1 MHAFTLEIGRVGGSL
16 RGVAAGAG
24 RVVSA
29 ITVGSTTTIEART
42 GAQLAWHA
50 DLDGRGGPLAIDEA
64 SGLVL
69 ATVSGTGHVAT
80 RPVRGEPSAALV
92 ALDVTT
98 GATRWIRPFEASE
111 WSVVSALAIAPD
123 GLLVGGAFSGSLRI
137 GAKVVTSA
145 GKSDGFVAKLTTAG
159 EVAWLVRLGGANAD
173 AVQGVAVRGA
183 RIAIAGTYA
192 STAELL
198 GTPLPAFD
206 EKTPF
211 TDGFVAELDAT
222 GARTWVATFGG
233 KDNESVAGV
242 AIDDAG
248 RVVVAATARDVV
260 HVGGTDL
267 TAQGPGDGLV
277 AWWAADASFLH
288 ATLLGG
294 AELDG
299 LSGIAAVGDH
309 VVVGGF
315 YSGTLRLGDRDLTA
329 GGGDDAFLVALD
341 VRATVL
347 EAWPVRG
354 EGREEIVAI
363 APAPDGFIAGLAHT
377 AAATVDGDPLPA
389 PSDRDPASGAA
400 LIVR

>member
-1 MHAFTLEIGRVGGSL
+1 MIN
-16 RGVAAGAG
+16 
-24 RVVSA
+24 A
-29 ITVGSTTTIEART
+29 I
-42 GAQLAWHA
+42 
-50 DLDGRGGPLAIDEA
+50 
-64 SGLVL
+64 
-69 ATVSGTGHVAT
+69 AT
-80 RPVRGEPSAALV
+80 
-92 ALDVTT
+92 
-98 GATRWIRPFEASE
+98 
-111 WSVVSALAIAPD
+111 APD
-123 GLLVGGAFSGSLRI
+123 GILVGGAFSGSLRI

-159 EVAWLVRLGGANAD
+159 ELAWLVRLGGANAD

-211 TDGFVAELDAT
+211 TDGFVGELDAT
-222 GARTWVATFGG
+222 GARTWIATFGG
-233 KDNESVAGV
+233 KENESVAGV

-277 AWWAADASFLH
+277 AWWAPDSSFLH
-288 ATLLGG
+288 ATLIGG
-294 AELDG
+294 SEADG
-299 LSGIAAVGDH
+299 LSGITAVGDH

-341 VRATVL
+341 PRGTVL

-354 EGREEIVAI
+354 EGREEIAAM
-363 APAPDGFIAGLAHT
+363 APAPGGFIAGLAHT
-377 AAATVDGDPLPA
+377 AAATVDGDRVAA